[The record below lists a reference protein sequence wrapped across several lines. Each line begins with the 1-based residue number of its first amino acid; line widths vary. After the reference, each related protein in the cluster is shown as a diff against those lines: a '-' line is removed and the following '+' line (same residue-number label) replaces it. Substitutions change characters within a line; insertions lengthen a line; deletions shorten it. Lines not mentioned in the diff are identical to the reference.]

1 MKKIYLAA
9 CAAMMTFTVN
19 AENVENEINSTS
31 EAQASENY
39 DAENGVVT
47 IGSDRMFQIESKD
60 GKFSFKPYLM
70 IQSTANFHYYDD
82 EGLDKAYNQDN
93 VANSG
98 FAMPYAVLGFT
109 GKAFSNITYNL
120 SINAAASG
128 ANILQQAWF
137 DVKVSDGFAVKVGK
151 FKTPFSSAYL
161 TTLGENGVML
171 LNAVGVISPTIIYGP
186 EWCDA
191 AFATLAGVTSFNA
204 NECPDLRVE
213 HVIIKSNQRM
223 TGSATLNKTNPNN
236 PYIEMDGGQWM
247 PTGQLDQ
254 VICHVTNPQSL
265 IPTAGEQAVLNII
278 GNLPIAPNV
287 WQPTYQMDIYFQVNI
302 NGTTYYY
309 MFETQTSQHNF
320 ATARSLRDWLAV
332 NFQTVGNTLPTPNAD
347 GSITFGNG
355 TLSAPSLVNLWN

>member
-9 CAAMMTFTVN
+9 CAAMMAFTVN

-161 TTLGENGVML
+161 TTLGETLMPCVPTSLTATTIMPYS
-171 LNAVGVISPTIIYGP
+171 LNAVCPKIGTGFDMGVMIHGKMSKQWGYELGMFNGTGAGSNSATKTFSDDWHIPSLLYAGRIAWTP
-186 EWCDA
+186 VTLQVA
-191 AFATLAGVTSFNA
+191 ALSRAVTVTSRRFF
-204 NECPDLRVE
+204 LF
-213 HVIIKSNQRM
+213 
-223 TGSATLNKTNPNN
+223 
-236 PYIEMDGGQWM
+236 
-247 PTGQLDQ
+247 
-254 VICHVTNPQSL
+254 
-265 IPTAGEQAVLNII
+265 AV
-278 GNLPIAPNV
+278 
-287 WQPTYQMDIYFQVNI
+287 
-302 NGTTYYY
+302 
-309 MFETQTSQHNF
+309 
-320 ATARSLRDWLAV
+320 RSSMSRRCSGIV
-332 NFQTVGNTLPTPNAD
+332 
-347 GSITFGNG
+347 SSR
-355 TLSAPSLVNLWN
+355 LSR